1 MTGSLPKEVLVVEDE
16 PIIRM
21 AAADALTDCGIMAW
35 EAGDAQEALSALEQ
49 HPRIAVLFTDVN
61 MPGPMDGLDLAQE
74 VSASRPDVQVIVTS
88 GARTVANEDLPDH
101 GTFLA
106 KPYRTQQLLSIVE
119 EKLVAAG

>member
-1 MTGSLPKEVLVVEDE
+1 
-16 PIIRM
+16 M